1 MNDAANYK
9 VEFGKTARTLL
20 YEDTLGTI
28 LFVFDVSVGKDE
40 STGKSRFYLDN
51 RPMIDRKA
59 FEPKTE
65 AERHRVAVALER
77 TKQYATSCGYLVEVS
92 EY

>member
-1 MNDAANYK
+1 MNEAADYT
-9 VEFGKTARTLL
+9 VAFGKAARTIL

-28 LFVFDVSVGKDE
+28 LFVFDVSVAKDE
-40 STGKSRFYLDN
+40 ATGKWRFYLDN
-51 RPMIDRKA
+51 RPTIDRRS

-65 AERHRVAVALER
+65 AERQRVAVALER
-77 TKQYATSCGYLVEVS
+77 TQQYVTSCGYLVEVS